1 MYYDVCNVYCYS
13 ATWPS
18 GVRRLATR
26 YMKDPLQVFVGSL
39 DLAACHTVQ
48 QIVEYV
54 DEEFKRDRLYEFILQ
69 EKSPDAKC
77 LIFVGKKVM

>member
-1 MYYDVCNVYCYS
+1 MFECFFIHYS

-26 YMKDPLQVFVGSL
+26 YMKDPMQVFVGSL